1 MENTINLS
9 VTPFQAILALAFQVW
24 MIVFPILL
32 IRKINYLTDLL
43 HEHLDGHTSNSP
55 HS

>member
-1 MENTINLS
+1 MENLINIS
-9 VTPFQAILALAFQVW
+9 VTPFQVILALAFQMW

-43 HEHLDGHTSNSP
+43 HEHLDEHKPSHPNA
-55 HS
+55 